1 MIVLFQMEGF
11 NFFILNL
18 MEVDD
23 EKYITYFI
31 LALCGAEHGHV
42 WLK

>member
-1 MIVLFQMEGF
+1 MSKESTTDRCQMEGF

-31 LALCGAEHGHV
+31 LV
-42 WLK
+42 YM